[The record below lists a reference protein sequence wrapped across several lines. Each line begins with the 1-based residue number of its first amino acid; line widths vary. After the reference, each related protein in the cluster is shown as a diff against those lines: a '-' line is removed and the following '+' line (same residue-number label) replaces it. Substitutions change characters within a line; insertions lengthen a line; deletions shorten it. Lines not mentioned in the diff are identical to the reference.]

1 MVKAEKTKEQMIQA
15 DEIMKQDRSNEKQ
28 LISEE
33 FIYGKQMNKYP
44 KVNKV
49 AKK

>member
-1 MVKAEKTKEQMIQA
+1 
-15 DEIMKQDRSNEKQ
+15 MKHDRSAGKS
-28 LISEE
+28 LISED